1 MQTDKTNENTDM
13 ATFLGYEEVK
23 LSRPVNG
30 KTSVKVK
37 CLPVRKL
44 AEYAA
49 LFDIEPEL
57 IGLAT
62 ELSAEE
68 IDMLS
73 AEDSGRIFEKIH
85 ELNFD
90 PFSAWLKRK
99 AAAAR
104 MKARAY
110 GIDLPETTPQ
120 NSGGNSANSPDGL
133 PQTRE

>member
-1 MQTDKTNENTDM
+1 MNNDATDM

-99 AAAAR
+99 VAAAR

-120 NSGGNSANSPDGL
+120 NSGGNSASLSDGL
-133 PQTRE
+133 LQTRG

>member
-1 MQTDKTNENTDM
+1 MNSEATDM
-13 ATFLGYEEVK
+13 ATFLGYEEVS
-23 LSRPVNG
+23 LSRAVNG
-30 KTSVKVK
+30 KTSVRVK

-62 ELSAEE
+62 DLSAEE

-73 AEDSGRIFEKIH
+73 SEDSGRIFEKVH

-90 PFSAWLKRK
+90 PFSAWLARK
-99 AAAAR
+99 T
-104 MKARAY
+104 KATKMIAQAY
-110 GIDLPETTPQ
+110 GVSLPKED
-120 NSGGNSANSPDGL
+120 NGKDSANSQDGL
-133 PQTRE
+133 

>member
-1 MQTDKTNENTDM
+1 MNNDATDM
-13 ATFLGYEEVK
+13 ATFIGYEEVK

-73 AEDSGRIFEKIH
+73 AEDSGRIFEKVH
-85 ELNFD
+85 ELNFG

-99 AAAAR
+99 VGAAR

-110 GIDLPETTPQ
+110 GIDLPKTTPQ
-120 NSGGNSANSPDGL
+120 NSGGNSATSPDGL
-133 PQTRE
+133 PQTRG

>member
-1 MQTDKTNENTDM
+1 MNNDATDM

-73 AEDSGRIFEKIH
+73 AEDSGRIFEKVH

-99 AAAAR
+99 VGAAR

-120 NSGGNSANSPDGL
+120 NSGGNSASLSDGL
-133 PQTRE
+133 PQTQG

>member
-1 MQTDKTNENTDM
+1 MNNDATDM

-85 ELNFD
+85 ELNFG

-99 AAAAR
+99 VAAAR

-133 PQTRE
+133 PQTRG

>member
-1 MQTDKTNENTDM
+1 MNNDATDM
-13 ATFLGYEEVK
+13 ATFLGYEEVELSK
-23 LSRPVNG
+23 LLNG
-30 KTSVKVK
+30 KKSVKVK

-49 LFDIEPEL
+49 LFTIEPEL
-57 IGLAT
+57 IELAT

-68 IDMLS
+68 VDMLS
-73 AEDSGRIFEKIH
+73 TEDSGRIFEKVH

-99 AAAAR
+99 VGAAR

-120 NSGGNSANSPDGL
+120 NSGGNSASLSDGL
-133 PQTRE
+133 PQTRG

>member
-1 MQTDKTNENTDM
+1 MNSEATDM
-13 ATFLGYEEVK
+13 ATFLGYEEVS
-23 LSRPVNG
+23 LSRAVNG

-62 ELSAEE
+62 DLTEEE

-73 AEDSGRIFEKIH
+73 PDDSGRLFEKVH

-90 PFSAWLKRK
+90 PFSAWLARK
-99 AAAAR
+99 VEAAR
-104 MKARAY
+104 MKAHAY
-110 GIDLPETTPQ
+110 GIDLPKTTQQ
-120 NSGGNSANSPDGL
+120 NGGGNSASLQDGS
-133 PQTRE
+133 PQTRA

>member
-1 MQTDKTNENTDM
+1 MNNDATDM

-49 LFDIEPEL
+49 LFTIEPEL
-57 IGLAT
+57 IELAT

-68 IDMLS
+68 VDMLS
-73 AEDSGRIFEKIH
+73 TEDSGRIFEKVH

-99 AAAAR
+99 VGAAR

-110 GIDLPETTPQ
+110 GIDLPKTTPEAA
-120 NSGGNSANSPDGL
+120 GGNSASLSDGL
-133 PQTRE
+133 PQTQG

>member
-1 MQTDKTNENTDM
+1 MNNDATDM
-13 ATFLGYEEVK
+13 ATFLGYEEVE
-23 LSRPVNG
+23 LSKPLNG
-30 KTSVKVK
+30 KKSVKVK

-49 LFDIEPEL
+49 LFTIEPEL
-57 IGLAT
+57 IELAT

-68 IDMLS
+68 VDMLS
-73 AEDSGRIFEKIH
+73 TEDSGRIFEKVH

-99 AAAAR
+99 VGAAR

-133 PQTRE
+133 PQTQG

>member
-1 MQTDKTNENTDM
+1 MNSEATDM
-13 ATFLGYEEVK
+13 ATFLGYEEVS
-23 LSRPVNG
+23 LSRAVNG
-30 KTSVKVK
+30 KTSVRVK

-62 ELSAEE
+62 DLTEEE

-73 AEDSGRIFEKIH
+73 PEDSGRIFEKVH

-99 AAAAR
+99 VGAAH
-104 MKARAY
+104 MKAQAY
-110 GIDLPETTPQ
+110 GIDLPKTTRQ
-120 NSGGNSANSPDGL
+120 NAGGSSANSQDGS
-133 PQTRE
+133 PQTLA

>member
-1 MQTDKTNENTDM
+1 MNNDATDM

-68 IDMLS
+68 IDMLLS
-73 AEDSGRIFEKIH
+73 LIH
-85 ELNFD
+85 
-90 PFSAWLKRK
+90 
-99 AAAAR
+99 
-104 MKARAY
+104 
-110 GIDLPETTPQ
+110 I
-120 NSGGNSANSPDGL
+120 
-133 PQTRE
+133 

>member
-1 MQTDKTNENTDM
+1 MNNDATDM

-73 AEDSGRIFEKIH
+73 AEDSGRIFEKVH

-99 AAAAR
+99 VGAAR

-120 NSGGNSANSPDGL
+120 NSGGNSASLSDGL
-133 PQTRE
+133 PKTQG

>member
-1 MQTDKTNENTDM
+1 MQTDHTNENAHM

-73 AEDSGRIFEKIH
+73 AEDSGRIFEKVH

-99 AAAAR
+99 VGAAR

-120 NSGGNSANSPDGL
+120 NSGGNSASLSDGL
-133 PQTRE
+133 PQTQG

>member
-1 MQTDKTNENTDM
+1 MNNDATDM

-73 AEDSGRIFEKIH
+73 AEDSGRIFEKVH

-99 AAAAR
+99 VGAAR

-110 GIDLPETTPQ
+110 GIDLPNRTPEAA
-120 NSGGNSANSPDGL
+120 GGNSADSPDGL
-133 PQTRE
+133 QQTQG

>member
-1 MQTDKTNENTDM
+1 MNNDATDM

-73 AEDSGRIFEKIH
+73 AEDSGRIFEKVH

-99 AAAAR
+99 VGAAR

-110 GIDLPETTPQ
+110 VIDLPETTPQ
-120 NSGGNSANSPDGL
+120 NSGGNSASLSDGL
-133 PQTRE
+133 PQTQG

>member
-1 MQTDKTNENTDM
+1 MNNDATDM

-99 AAAAR
+99 VAAAR

-110 GIDLPETTPQ
+110 GIDLPKTTPQ
-120 NSGGNSANSPDGL
+120 NSGGNSASLSDGL
-133 PQTRE
+133 PQTQG

>member
-1 MQTDKTNENTDM
+1 MQTDKTNDM
-13 ATFLGYEEVK
+13 ATFLGYEEVA

-62 ELSAEE
+62 DLIAEE

-73 AEDSGRIFEKIH
+73 AEDSGRIFEKVH

-99 AAAAR
+99 VGAAR

-110 GIDLPETTPQ
+110 GIDLPNRTPEAV
-120 NSGGNSANSPDGL
+120 GGNSANSPHGFA
-133 PQTRE
+133 QTRG

>member
-1 MQTDKTNENTDM
+1 MNNDATDM
-13 ATFLGYEEVK
+13 ATFLGYEEVE
-23 LSRPVNG
+23 LSKPLNG
-30 KTSVKVK
+30 KKSVKVK

-49 LFDIEPEL
+49 LFTIEPEL
-57 IGLAT
+57 IELAT

-68 IDMLS
+68 VDTLS
-73 AEDSGRIFEKIH
+73 AEDSGRIFEKVH

-99 AAAAR
+99 VGAAR

-110 GIDLPETTPQ
+110 GIDLPNRTPEAA
-120 NSGGNSANSPDGL
+120 GGNSADSPDGL
-133 PQTRE
+133 PQTQG

>member
-1 MQTDKTNENTDM
+1 MNNDATDM

-30 KTSVKVK
+30 KKSVKVK

-49 LFDIEPEL
+49 LFTIEPEL
-57 IGLAT
+57 IELAT

-68 IDMLS
+68 VDMLS
-73 AEDSGRIFEKIH
+73 TEDSGKIFEKVH

-99 AAAAR
+99 GKAVR
-104 MKARAY
+104 MKAQAY
-110 GIDLPETTPQ
+110 GIALPEEAKTDGET
-120 NSGGNSANSPDGL
+120 SANS
-133 PQTRE
+133 